1 MDFNIVSIIL
11 ALIFII
17 PIILGFLR
25 GFNYKSGK
33 YELFNL
39 EKDIVVLVTIIIGA
53 INSNIVLDILNYIKD
68 NISFFNSLNGLGE
81 KIYYIA
87 GFIILLVIL
96 YNIIMLFV
104 RLLNL
109 VIFDPLL
116 KLIDRLS
123 ESLGSGF
130 TRICGGIFSIPSS
143 IINIIIAAFIIKA
156 LMLLPL
162 PTYVVNQ
169 IDNSRVYNYLN
180 TNIVEQITDSSL
192 VKSFPKLLE
201 NSLQIQTGD
210 SGNTV
215 NDNNSSNTIVYY
227 NGVTLAQAVKSSPA
241 INAKTQEIIEGKT
254 TDEAKAYA
262 IYQWV
267 GQNITYN
274 NEKAQEL
281 EDGDTNLQSGAI
293 PAFNTREGVCFDYAS
308 LYVAMAR
315 DAGLKVRLI
324 TGEGFDGTQ
333 WVSHAWNQVYLQS
346 QNKWVN
352 VDCTF
357 YDAGNFFNS
366 SDFNEYHK
374 DGTIAGQWD

>member
-1 MDFNIVSIIL
+1 MNFNIVSIVL
-11 ALIFII
+11 VLIFII
-17 PIILGFLR
+17 PIILGFIR

-53 INSNIVLDILNYIKD
+53 INSNIVLNILNYIRDK
-68 NISFFNSLNGLGE
+68 ISFLESLSGIWY
-81 KIYYIA
+81 KVYYIA
-87 GFIILLVIL
+87 GFIILLIIL

-104 RLLNL
+104 RLINL
-109 VIFDPLL
+109 VMFDPLL
-116 KLIDRLS
+116 RLIDRLG
-123 ESLGSGF
+123 EKLGNGF
-130 TRICGGIFSIPSS
+130 IRICGVIFAIPNS

-162 PTYVVNQ
+162 PTYIVNT
-169 IDNSRVYNYLN
+169 IDNSSIYNYLN
-180 TNIVEQITDSSL
+180 TNIVEQITDSSI
-192 VKSFPKLLE
+192 VRNFPKILE
-201 NSLQIQTGD
+201 NSLQIQSGD
-210 SGNTV
+210 STDDNTSGV
-215 NDNNSSNTIVYY
+215 TVYY
-227 NGVTLAQAVKSSPA
+227 NGVTLGDAVKSSPA
-241 INAKTQEIIEGKT
+241 INAKTQEIIAGKT

-267 GQNITYN
+267 GQNITYDN
-274 NEKAQEL
+274 QKAQEL
-281 EDGDTNLQSGAI
+281 ENGDTNVQSGAI
-293 PAFNTREGVCFDYAS
+293 VAFNTREGVCFDYAS

-324 TGEGFDGTQ
+324 TGEGFDGVQ
-333 WVSHAWNQVYLQS
+333 WVSHAWNQVYLPS

-366 SDFNEYHK
+366 SDFNAYHR
-374 DGTIAGQWD
+374 DGTIAGQWN